1 MWSQKSQIIQTPSEL
16 GLTAPRYAGLSK
28 NSLAFLGKN
37 ALLQDP
43 PAWELPGGYIKL
55 KFN

>member
-1 MWSQKSQIIQTPSEL
+1 MWSRKSQTIQTPSEL

-28 NSLAFLGKN
+28 NSLAFLGK
-37 ALLQDP
+37 AAFFQDRP
-43 PAWELPGGYIKL
+43 DWELPGGYIKL